1 MLDLK
6 RSTHRRG
13 FLGSVAA
20 GAATLGLSGLA
31 RPLALAGEPVQGP
44 AKEDAALTAWLNKI
58 KGKHR
63 QVYDMPEVNGG
74 FGLAWS
80 RIFYMT
86 NNETGVPDSDM
97 TVVAVLRHNAL
108 PLAFADNVW
117 GKYKLG
123 EVFHINDPKTNA
135 PSVRNIFA
143 HVQPDELP
151 LPKMSVDDLLA
162 SGVLIGACN
171 MAIKFY
177 SGIVSKAQNVPVD
190 QIRQD
195 WTAAVLPGIQ
205 IVPSGV
211 WAVNRAQEHGCSY
224 CFAG

>member
-1 MLDLK
+1 
-6 RSTHRRG
+6 
-13 FLGSVAA
+13 
-20 GAATLGLSGLA
+20 
-31 RPLALAGEPVQGP
+31 
-44 AKEDAALTAWLNKI
+44 
-58 KGKHR
+58 
-63 QVYDMPEVNGG
+63 MPEVNGG

-86 NNETGVPDSDM
+86 NNETGVPDSDI
-97 TVVAVLRHNAL
+97 TIVAVLRHNAL
-108 PLAFADNVW
+108 PLAFADSAW
-117 GKYKLG
+117 EKYKLG
-123 EVFHINDPKTNA
+123 EVFHITDPKTKA

-162 SGVLIGACN
+162 SGVLFGACN

-190 QIRQD
+190 QVRQD

>member
-1 MLDLK
+1 MP
-6 RSTHRRG
+6 G
-13 FLGSVAA
+13 GGGVA
-20 GAATLGLSGLA
+20 
-31 RPLALAGEPVQGP
+31 
-44 AKEDAALTAWLNKI
+44 
-58 KGKHR
+58 
-63 QVYDMPEVNGG
+63 PEYLV
-74 FGLAWS
+74 
-80 RIFYMT
+80 RDI
-86 NNETGVPDSDM
+86 TGM
-97 TVVAVLRHNAL
+97 AVLRHNAL
-108 PLAFADNVW
+108 PLALADSAW
-117 GKYKLG
+117 QKYKLG
-123 EVFHINDPKTNA
+123 EVFHITDPKTNA
-135 PSVRNIFA
+135 PAVRNTFA

-162 SGVLIGACN
+162 SGVLFGACN

>member
-1 MLDLK
+1 MLPMLILFFFFND
-6 RSTHRRG
+6 T
-13 FLGSVAA
+13 
-20 GAATLGLSGLA
+20 ATTEIYTLSLHD
-31 RPLALAGEPVQGP
+31 ALPIS
-44 AKEDAALTAWLNKI
+44 WLNRI

-63 QVYDMPEVNGG
+63 QVSDMAEVNGG

-86 NNETGVPDSDM
+86 NNETGVPDSDI
-97 TVVAVLRHNAL
+97 TIVAVLRHNAL
-108 PLAFADNVW
+108 PLAFTDSAW
-117 GKYKLG
+117 EKYKLG
-123 EVFHINDPKTNA
+123 EVFHITDPKTKA

-151 LPKMSVDDLLA
+151 LPKMSVDELLA
-162 SGVLIGACN
+162 SAVLFGACN

-190 QIRQD
+190 QVRQD

-211 WAVNRAQEHGCSY
+211 WAGNRAPEHGCSY

>member
-6 RSTHRRG
+6 GLTHRRG
-13 FLGSVAA
+13 FLGSLAA
-20 GAATLGLSGLA
+20 GAATLGLSGLV

-86 NNETGVPDSDM
+86 NNETGVADSDI

-108 PLAFADNVW
+108 PLAFADNAW
-117 GKYKLG
+117 AKYKLG

-162 SGVLIGACN
+162 GGVLIGACN